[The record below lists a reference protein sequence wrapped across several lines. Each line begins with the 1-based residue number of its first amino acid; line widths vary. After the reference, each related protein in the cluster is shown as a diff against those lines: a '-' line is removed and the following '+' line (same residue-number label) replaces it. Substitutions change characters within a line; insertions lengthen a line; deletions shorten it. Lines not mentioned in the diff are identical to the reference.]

1 MLAQYFI
8 LEHCSYFALQKLE
21 LTDISSCTTI
31 AFFTDSF
38 VVMVVADITVAMVT
52 GDAADGNWQPFCRGI
67 LEIS

>member
-1 MLAQYFI
+1 MNSSFI
-8 LEHCSYFALQKLE
+8 TSRPE

-31 AFFTDSF
+31 AFLTDSF